1 MKGIR
6 HYLCSGILILSGIFL
21 TSCAT
26 ISPNNA
32 GKLGDVSIADA
43 NEVGRLS
50 TGLTM
55 ADYLGFAENVTNKM
69 LKSRFVQGWG
79 DTKPK
84 LMVGDLVNNTDN
96 EYIRMQ
102 DLYDRVQETIF
113 NTGLVRII
121 DKSATSFDYIVK
133 TELTSTRQYG
143 EDGEQLAY
151 YTMQM
156 KMFTLDG
163 ELKGQWSDDLALA
176 KGKRRLF

>member
-43 NEVGRLS
+43 SEVGRLS

-102 DLYDRVQETIF
+102 YAESLRSSAGNHIQHRPGTHNRQIRY
-113 NTGLVRII
+113 LV
-121 DKSATSFDYIVK
+121 
-133 TELTSTRQYG
+133 
-143 EDGEQLAY
+143 
-151 YTMQM
+151 
-156 KMFTLDG
+156 
-163 ELKGQWSDDLALA
+163 
-176 KGKRRLF
+176 